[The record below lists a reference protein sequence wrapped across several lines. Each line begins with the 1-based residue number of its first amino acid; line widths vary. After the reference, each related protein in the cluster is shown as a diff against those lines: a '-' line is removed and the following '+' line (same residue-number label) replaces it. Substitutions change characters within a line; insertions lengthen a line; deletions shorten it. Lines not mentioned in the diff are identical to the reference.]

1 MKKAFGVLSLM
12 VAACLFVGACGGSE
26 TPAEKWCKNATKTA
40 CEKGDEC
47 DSLQGMTVAQC
58 IDQMM
63 ALMNNCDNA
72 TWDCPAAASG
82 ADACLAAIKAQSCA
96 DFNAQIKPEACN
108 LCPED

>member
-1 MKKAFGVLSLM
+1 MKKVICIFSLLLGS
-12 VAACLFVGACGGSE
+12 CFLYSACGGSD
-26 TPAEKWCKNATKTA
+26 TPAEKWCKNAIETA
-40 CEKGDEC
+40 CEKGSEC

-63 ALMNNCDNA
+63 ALTNNCDNA

-82 ADACLAAIKAQSCA
+82 ADACLAAIKAQSCT
-96 DFNAQIKPEACN
+96 DFNAQVKPEACN